1 MKSIIGRKMGMTQVF
16 AEDGTMYP
24 VTVIEVLPNVVTQLK
39 TADKEGYTAVQ
50 VGYEDE
56 RESRANKCEK
66 GHFAKANVTPKKHL
80 AELQGDELASYKVGD
95 AITADI
101 FHAGEIVDVIGV
113 SKGRGFLGSIQRYGH
128 KIGPKGHG
136 SGYHRGV
143 GSMALNGRP
152 NNRVLPGKKM
162 AGHHGNQSATIL
174 NLLVIKVDAEKNYIL
189 VKGSVPGA
197 KKSLVTI
204 RSAVKEQLGEKQIVK
219 DLINRTPAV
228 NAVKEEVAPAAPEVK
243 EAPAVSEAKGE

>member
-16 AEDGTMYP
+16 AEDGTMYA

-39 TADKEGYTAVQ
+39 TADTDGYSAVQ
-50 VGYEDE
+50 VGYEDQ

-95 AITADI
+95 AITADL
-101 FHAGEIVDVIGV
+101 FKAGEIVDVIGV

-143 GSMALNGRP
+143 GSMAMNGRP
-152 NNRVLPGKKM
+152 TNRVLPGKKM
-162 AGHHGNQSATIL
+162 AGHHGNTGSTIL

-189 VKGSVPGA
+189 VKGSVPGP
-197 KKSLVTI
+197 KKALVTL
-204 RSAVKEQLGEKQIVK
+204 RSAVKVQLGQKQTVK
-219 DLINRTPAV
+219 DLINRTKVV
-228 NAVKEEVAPAAPEVK
+228 NEVKEEVAPVAT
-243 EAPAVSEAKGE
+243 EAKGE